1 MKKII
6 MLLASMLVAVLSI
19 VNAAAVTQET
29 KYYEGG
35 NFVPQGGTNEFD
47 SVKAETR
54 DDLEQLEKTLPDE
67 GYILCSQD
75 NIDEKV
81 WQTLSNDYWFA
92 AYLNQERDKVY
103 IFCQS
108 YDDLKDVLDHN
119 KVVPV
124 GLRLEIICST
134 VVLNYDYFY
143 YVDLVGKQCFEFNN
157 NIPADKKGSYI
168 EIRSPIDTQ
177 ITLRNRAT
185 EELYIFYLTKGNPF
199 KVKIRCGTYIVSD
212 INGYTLDVGETSL
225 PSKNIIEAVEN
236 TEDTPIIIDLNAVT
250 AKYEIVAADISGQ
263 PDYSLEQNQNIPP
276 QRTTVTSSEQD
287 KQTPVQ
293 QHSYAI
299 WVVLAILFVLIIII
313 LLKSKKK
320 KDDE

>member
-1 MKKII
+1 
-6 MLLASMLVAVLSI
+6 MLVAVLSI
-19 VNAAAVTQET
+19 VNAKAVTTEIQ
-29 KYYEGG
+29 YYEEG
-35 NFVPQGGTNEFD
+35 NFVPQGGVNEYD

-54 DDLEQLEKTLPDE
+54 EDLEQWEKTLPDE
-67 GYILCSQD
+67 GYILCNQD
-75 NIDEKV
+75 NIDEKA

-92 AYLNQERDKVY
+92 SYLNEERDKVY
-103 IFCQS
+103 IFRQS
-108 YDDLKDVLDHN
+108 YEDLEDVLDHN

-212 INGYTLDVGETSL
+212 INGYTLDVGEASL
-225 PSKNIIEAVEN
+225 PSKNIIDATIEN
-236 TEDTPIIIDLNAVT
+236 TEDTPIIIDLKTVT
-250 AKYEIVAADISGQ
+250 AKYGIVAADISGQ
-263 PDYSLEQNQNIPP
+263 PDYSLGQNQNIPP
-276 QRTTVTSSEQD
+276 QRTTVSSSEQD
-287 KQTPVQ
+287 VQTPVK
-293 QHSYAI
+293 QHSYALWI
-299 WVVLAILFVLIIII
+299 VLAIIVILVIII
-313 LLKSKKK
+313 LLKSIRKA
-320 KDDE
+320 DDE